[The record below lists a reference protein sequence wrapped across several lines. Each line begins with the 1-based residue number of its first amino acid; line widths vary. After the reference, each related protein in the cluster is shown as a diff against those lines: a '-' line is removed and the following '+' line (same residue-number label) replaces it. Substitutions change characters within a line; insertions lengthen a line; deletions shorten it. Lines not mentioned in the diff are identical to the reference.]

1 MQKEEGLMDFAM
13 RYTPDQEDFRREV
26 RAWMDANARMPEALG
41 PVPMESMDTTREQYD
56 WGRDFYK
63 KFGAKG
69 WLYSTMPTEYGGG
82 GLTVDHDIIIHEELA
97 KFKLPGAGP
106 GAGAVAIAPLM
117 VYGTEEQKQRF
128 LKPML
133 SGQTVSWQLWTE
145 PESGVDLAS
154 IRTRAVRDG
163 DDFIFTGTKN
173 YISGI
178 FEPDWLNIL
187 VVTDPEAPRHA
198 NLGQFYIPANLPGI
212 SWQYQDL
219 IVKGGQHFIFLD
231 NVRVSREYL
240 IGPETGGWRVT
251 QSSLE
256 LEHGAEGSLDGR
268 GGDSKAVPDLLD
280 AWKAGQSNRSLAK
293 GEEAQLHLVDA
304 HIRHSVNRLMG
315 RRNFWM
321 FQNKKTQTFE
331 GSQVT
336 WYGRETRIRT
346 AEDNLELLGPYAT
359 TTDKDWTVLDGRVEL
374 GQRGASMATH
384 GAGSYEIDKVII
396 ARRIGLSRT
405 KEVAAPT
412 Q

>member
-1 MQKEEGLMDFAM
+1 MDFEM
-13 RYTPDQEDFRREV
+13 RYTPEQEEFRKEV
-26 RAWMDANARMPEALG
+26 HAWLEDNARMPASLG
-41 PVPMESMDTTREQYD
+41 TVPLESMDTTREQWD
-56 WGRDFYK
+56 WGRDFYGK
-63 KFGAKG
+63 LGAKG
-69 WLYSTMPTEYGGG
+69 WLYATMPTEYGGG
-82 GLTVDHDIIIHEELA
+82 GLTVDHDIIIHEELLRY
-97 KFKLPGAGP
+97 KLPAAGP
-106 GAGAVAIAPLM
+106 GAGAVAIAPLFI
-117 VYGTEEQKQRF
+117 YGTEEQKQRF
-128 LKPML
+128 LRPML

-154 IRTRAVRDG
+154 IKTRAVKDG

-240 IGPETGGWRVT
+240 VGPETGGWRVT

-256 LEHGAEGSLDGR
+256 LEHGAA
-268 GGDSKAVPDLLD
+268 GGLESRAGAVTSDLLK
-280 AWKAGQSNRSLAK
+280 AWKAGQKDRSLAK
-293 GEEAQLHLVDA
+293 GDEANTHLVDA
-304 HIRHSVNRLMG
+304 HIRSNVNRLIA
-315 RRNFWM
+315 RRNYWM
-321 FQNKKTQTFE
+321 FSNKITQTFE
-331 GSQVT
+331 GSQNQ
-336 WYGRETRIRT
+336 WMGRETRIRT
-346 AEDNLELLGPYAT
+346 AEDNLELLGPYAI

-396 ARRIGLSRT
+396 ARRVGLSRT

>member
-1 MQKEEGLMDFAM
+1 MDFEM
-13 RYTPDQEDFRREV
+13 RYTPEQEDFRREV
-26 RAWMDANARMPEALG
+26 RAWLDANARVPQALL
-41 PVPMESMDTTREQYD
+41 PVPKESMDTTREQFE
-56 WGRDFYK
+56 WSREFHRKLGQ
-63 KFGAKG
+63 KG
-69 WLYSTMPTEYGGG
+69 WFYPTMPTEYGGG
-82 GLTVDHDIIIHEELA
+82 GLTPDHDIIITEELG
-97 KFKLPGAGP
+97 KWTIPVMPTPGNV
-106 GAGAVAIAPLM
+106 AVAPLM

-133 SGQTVSWQLWTE
+133 MGETVTWQLWTE

-154 IRTRAVRDG
+154 IRTRAVKDG

-178 FEPDWLNIL
+178 FEPDWMNIL

-219 IVKGGQHFIFLD
+219 IVKGGQHFIFMD

-256 LEHGAEGSLDGR
+256 LEHGAA
-268 GGDSKAVPDLLD
+268 GGLESRAGAVTDDLLK
-280 AWKAGQSNRSLAK
+280 AWKTGQSNRSLAK
-293 GEEAQLHLVDA
+293 GEEAQLHLVDS
-304 HIRHSVNRLMG
+304 HIRSNVNRLVA
-315 RRNFWM
+315 RRNYWM
-321 FQNKKTQTFE
+321 FKNNITQTFH
-331 GSQVT
+331 GSQNM
-336 WYGRETRIRT
+336 WLGRETRIRT

-374 GQRGASMATH
+374 AQRGASMATH

>member
-1 MQKEEGLMDFAM
+1 
-13 RYTPDQEDFRREV
+13 
-26 RAWMDANARMPEALG
+26 
-41 PVPMESMDTTREQYD
+41 MDTTREQYE
-56 WGRDFYK
+56 WSREFQRK
-63 KFGAKG
+63 LGAKG
-69 WLYSTMPTEYGGG
+69 WFYPTMPTEYGGG
-82 GLTVDHDIIIHEELA
+82 GLTPDHDIIIKEELGRWSTPA
-97 KFKLPGAGP
+97 LPSP
-106 GAGAVAIAPLM
+106 GNVAIAPLS

-128 LKPML
+128 LRPML
-133 SGQTVSWQLWTE
+133 QGETVTWQLWTE

-154 IRTRAVRDG
+154 IKTRAVKDG

-240 IGPETGGWRVT
+240 VGPETGGWRVT

-256 LEHGAEGSLDGR
+256 LEHGAAGGLESRLGAVTNDLLKAWREGSKG
-268 GGDSKAVPDLLD
+268 
-280 AWKAGQSNRSLAK
+280 RSLAK
-293 GEEAQLHLVDA
+293 GDEASTHLVDA
-304 HIRHSVNRLMG
+304 HIRTNVNRLIA
-315 RRNFWM
+315 RRNYWM
-321 FQNKKTQTFE
+321 FTNKITQTFH
-331 GSQVT
+331 GSQNQ
-336 WYGRETRIRT
+336 WMGRETRIRT
-346 AEDNLELLGPYAT
+346 AEDNLDLLGPYAI

-396 ARRIGLSRT
+396 ARRVGLSRT